1 MKMTDARFE
10 DLTAFRAE
18 GLSWEVIAS
27 QYPGTNARAL
37 GKAFSVARLARG
49 GAPLRKDKPTRKPA
63 VPADNGDL
71 LTEVKNSLKAEIERY
86 EAALKA
92 LERLAS

>member
-1 MKMTDARFE
+1 MNDAKYAE
-10 DLTAFRAE
+10 IEEARAK
-18 GLSWEVIAS
+18 GMSWAEIAPS
-27 QYPGTNARAL
+27 YHTNPRAL

-49 GAPLRKDKPTRKPA
+49 GAPLRKDAKRASKPA